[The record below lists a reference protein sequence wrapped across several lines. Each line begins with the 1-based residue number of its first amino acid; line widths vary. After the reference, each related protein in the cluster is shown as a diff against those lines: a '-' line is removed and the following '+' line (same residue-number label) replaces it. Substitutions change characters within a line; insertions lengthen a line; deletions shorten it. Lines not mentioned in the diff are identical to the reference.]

1 MMADFLVVD
10 QPSAYNAIIGRPLM
24 KKTNMVSAVYC
35 LTVKFPTPTGV
46 GYIKADQATA
56 RQCHIQAIHLSKQ
69 VVSESENMVTG
80 DILAIE
86 RDGSGVNIE
95 DLDPRE
101 DYPKPEPVEQTEQIS
116 ISGEGRTTQIR
127 SRLNHVQKME
137 MTLFLRESSDVF
149 A

>member
-1 MMADFLVVD
+1 M
-10 QPSAYNAIIGRPLM
+10 
-24 KKTNMVSAVYC
+24 
-35 LTVKFPTPTGV
+35 
-46 GYIKADQATA
+46 
-56 RQCHIQAIHLSKQ
+56 
-69 VVSESENMVTG
+69 SESENMVTG

-101 DYPKPEPVEQTEQIS
+101 DYPKPEPVEQTKQIS